1 MDQTNEGARP
11 DRGLS
16 PGAADA
22 FTEMSYLRN
31 GDAMKIFRKTGVAV
45 LLTVL
50 MIAAAV
56 GIGRWRGAQA
66 EAVPPPSSDLDTSLS
81 ASTYLNWISDGA
93 DVLSDAQE
101 NQIALYNAN
110 WVERYDSLIA
120 VATVSSLSE
129 DIGDYAYDLGVE
141 IELASADGILVVNAE
156 NGDCYLAVGPD
167 YPMTDSQVSSYLD
180 RYLYEDAMAGN
191 FGVGVLG
198 LFDGINEFYLD
209 NYGLGYLDNSGDQV
223 YGGRSAGEMLGAVV
237 VLLVILLVI
246 ASVLD
251 SMRYTSYRQRY
262 YGVPN
267 PPYVFRPILFWHG
280 PGWGWYRRRWRRP
293 PPPPP
298 RGPRGPGG
306 RPGGGGFNGFQGPGG
321 FGGSGGSRGG
331 GFSGGARGGGFS
343 RGGGFGGGF
352 GGSRGGGFGGG
363 ARGGGFSRGG
373 GFGGGSRGG
382 GFGRR

>member
-1 MDQTNEGARP
+1 
-11 DRGLS
+11 
-16 PGAADA
+16 
-22 FTEMSYLRN
+22 
-31 GDAMKIFRKTGVAV
+31 MKIFRKTGVAV

-50 MIAAAV
+50 MIAAAI

-93 DVLSDAQE
+93 DVLSEAQE

-110 WVERYDSLIA
+110 WIERYDSLIA

-129 DIGDYAYDLGVE
+129 DIGGYAYDLGVE

-191 FGVGVLG
+191 FGVGVLS

-209 NYGLGYLDNSGDQV
+209 NYGLGYLDNGGDQV
-223 YGGRSAGEMLGAVV
+223 YGGHSAGEMLAAVV
-237 VLLVILLVI
+237 VLLVILVVI

>member
-1 MDQTNEGARP
+1 
-11 DRGLS
+11 
-16 PGAADA
+16 
-22 FTEMSYLRN
+22 
-31 GDAMKIFRKTGVAV
+31 MKLFRKTGVAV

-50 MIAAAV
+50 MIAAAI
-56 GIGRWRGAQA
+56 GIGRWRGARA

-191 FGVGVLG
+191 FGAGVLN

-209 NYGLGYLDNSGDQV
+209 NYGLGYLDNRGNQV

>member
-1 MDQTNEGARP
+1 
-11 DRGLS
+11 
-16 PGAADA
+16 
-22 FTEMSYLRN
+22 
-31 GDAMKIFRKTGVAV
+31 MKIFRKTGVAV

-56 GIGRWRGAQA
+56 GIGRWRGARA

-120 VATVSSLSE
+120 VATVSSL
-129 DIGDYAYDLGVE
+129 E

-191 FGVGVLG
+191 FGVGVLN